1 MRRVTQRW
9 PWLPVISTRRRVR
22 RGVQQDPRTAIRRG
36 LRAGNSAGSF
46 PCPHNVFAAD
56 SNFSPG
62 GVGHPHGMPIMHHL
76 VGMNRDKLGR
86 YDSLADYSA
95 CVGSHVNRNVNMRKT
110 RAGEA
115 FNQE

>member
-9 PWLPVISTRRRVR
+9 PWPLVISTRPRAR
-22 RGVQQDPRTAIRRG
+22 RGFRRG
-36 LRAGNSAGSF
+36 PSHSNSTGLRTGNSAGSF

-62 GVGHPHGMPIMHHL
+62 GADDLHGMPIMHHL
-76 VGMNRDKLGR
+76 VGMNRDKLGT
-86 YDSLADYSA
+86 YDPLTDYSA
-95 CVGSHVNRNVNMRKT
+95 CVGPHVDRNVNFRKT
-110 RAGEA
+110 RVGEA